1 MDDINNAIP
10 GSIVRHGRPNGG
22 IDTEPQGIR
31 HTVGRTLESAAGRL
45 RDKTADA
52 NVQGSGLARFGTDT
66 ADNLDRLASYVR
78 DADAQKVKSAIEQTV
93 RQNPGK
99 SLIVAG
105 IAGLLIGSILRRR

>member
-1 MDDINNAIP
+1 MDDINNPITGP
-10 GSIVRHGRPNGG
+10 IDRHARPNGG

-45 RDKTADA
+45 REKADDA
-52 NVQGSGLARFGTDT
+52 NLRGSGIGRFGTDT
-66 ADNLDRLASYVR
+66 AEGLDRLASYVR
-78 DADAQKVKSAIEQTV
+78 DADAQKVKSDIEQTV

-99 SLIVAG
+99 SLIFAG